1 MTKYLLALE
10 TSGKSGSVSL
20 SWVDPSI
27 ESPSQEARVGVGLAE
42 QAIRSKSLDLDPK
55 WGSAKTLAPA
65 IARLLGEQGLS
76 ASHLG
81 AVAVLQGP
89 GSFTGLRVGIATA
102 KALSYAVGIPIIA
115 LDTLDVI
122 AEQIRDTRSVGSP
135 RCELIAVVDAF
146 RGQSFC
152 ATYRIEEGVCHK
164 IGSTRIVDNEILAV
178 EILGGMNG
186 SELLVAGPSLGKL
199 RESFQ
204 ELVGRSESNCEDAQ
218 AIRWVDSG
226 PKAATLAQLGWQGWI
241 AGRTSDAFGLLPN
254 YYRSSAAEEKSGK
267 VSG

>member
-1 MTKYLLALE
+1 
-10 TSGKSGSVSL
+10 
-20 SWVDPSI
+20 VDPSI

-102 KALSYAVGIPIIA
+102 KALSYAVGIPIVA

-164 IGSTRIVDNEILAV
+164 TVPTRIVDNEILAG
-178 EILGGMNG
+178 EILRCRNAR
-186 SELLVAGPSLGKL
+186 ERLVAGPSLGKL

-204 ELVGRSESNCEDAQ
+204 ELVGRSETNCEDTL